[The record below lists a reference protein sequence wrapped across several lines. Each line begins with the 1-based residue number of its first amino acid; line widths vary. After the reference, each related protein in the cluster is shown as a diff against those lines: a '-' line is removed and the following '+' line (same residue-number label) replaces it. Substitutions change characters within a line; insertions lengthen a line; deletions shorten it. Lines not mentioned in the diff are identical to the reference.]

1 METFDS
7 VKVFTHP
14 QYNVKRRHYNYALVK
29 LSGKSSITPVP
40 MDSEKK
46 TDTYTS
52 ATELT
57 AIGKSNL
64 LRILVSTV

>member
-7 VKVFTHP
+7 VEVFTHP
-14 QYNVKRRHYNYALVK
+14 QYIFPDYDYALVK